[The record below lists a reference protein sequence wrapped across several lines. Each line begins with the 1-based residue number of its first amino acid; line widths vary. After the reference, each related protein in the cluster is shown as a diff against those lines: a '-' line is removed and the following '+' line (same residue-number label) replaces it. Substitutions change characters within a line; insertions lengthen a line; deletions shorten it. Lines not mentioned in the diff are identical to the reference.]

1 MKFSSLVER
10 VGGRGADAWEVH
22 YQGLARLEAG
32 EDIIV
37 LSVGQ
42 EEDHCTPTPIVDV
55 AVDSLRRGRHHYT
68 PVNGSLE
75 LRQAIAQRHGDT
87 SGQIV
92 DASRCAAF
100 AGAQNA
106 LFAVAQVLLEHGDEV
121 ILCEPYYTTYP
132 ATFSAAGATVV
143 SVPTTVENG
152 FQPDPAAILA
162 RINERTRAIVVNSP
176 NNPSGAVYARPQLAA
191 IVAICAQRNI
201 WLISDEVYLSI
212 LPPQERLS
220 PAGLPGADA
229 VCVTVSSVSKSHR
242 MTGWRLGWVVGPP
255 ALMQPLYNLCLCML
269 YGLPRFIMDAA
280 VVALNQDTH
289 TADAIRQRLQH
300 HRELLLRQLGNIDGL
315 TVHSAL
321 GGMFVLLDVRAL
333 PVSSREFAQQLL
345 DRYAVAV
352 LPCDGFG
359 ATGEGLIRVSL
370 CVAEERLT
378 TAGQRLADY
387 VRSLTAA

>member
-42 EEDHCTPTPIVDV
+42 EEDHCTPTPIVDA

-75 LRQAIAQRHGDT
+75 LRQAIAQRHSDT

-176 NNPSGAVYARPQLAA
+176 NNPSGAVYARPQLTA
-191 IVAICAQRNI
+191 IVAACAQRNI